1 MGAKLAW
8 KVIEVLTGR
17 GGFDGWWGD
26 IDHSIKLDIVEE
38 IQEVL
43 DAGVPGEPVEPVE
56 EEYEDE
62 YED

>member
-1 MGAKLAW
+1 MGAKVAW

-43 DAGVPGEPVEPVE
+43 DAGVPGEPEESEESE
-56 EEYEDE
+56 EEE
-62 YED
+62 